1 MDARASAGRRRAAP
15 PAEPA
20 GYAGA
25 GRAPPGCYP
34 PWVSESSLAPNLL
47 VAMPQ
52 LQDPNFKRAV
62 VLLVHHD
69 DEGTF
74 GLVVNRHADVT
85 FDALVEDLELDWKG
99 DLGAPLA
106 WGGPVQPNTGWVL
119 FGEGAPAEIDD
130 ANELAPGLSVAG
142 SLDALRKIAHRPPG
156 RLKLMLGYAGWG
168 PHQLEDELAQGAWLV
183 APACPEVVFGV
194 DPDAMWDHVVRSLGI
209 DPATLIATPGVH

>member
-1 MDARASAGRRRAAP
+1 
-15 PAEPA
+15 
-20 GYAGA
+20 
-25 GRAPPGCYP
+25 
-34 PWVSESSLAPNLL
+34 VSSGKSLAPSLL

-69 DEGTF
+69 GEGTF
-74 GLVVNRHADVT
+74 GLVVNRPAEVEADIL
-85 FDALVEDLELDWKG
+85 FDDLEIEWRG
-99 DLGAPLA
+99 DRKLELA

-119 FGEGAPAEIDD
+119 FGEGAPDEIDD

-142 SLDALRKIAHRPPG
+142 SLDTLRKIADRPPG
-156 RLKLMLGYAGWG
+156 RLRLMLGYAGWG

-183 APACPEVVFGV
+183 APVKSDIVFGV
-194 DPDAMWDHVVRSLGI
+194 APDQMWDHVVRGLGV